1 MGSSQCC
8 SSQTDE
14 KSEIIIKNEIVDKS
28 SKRSINKSSK
38 KQQEAPNSK
47 EKLIVHSKKEDE
59 PATPGFADLKSYG
72 SKRSEQSQKQ
82 IQLVAEI
89 DVNPEDILKNNE
101 NIQQSPIQSQRSL
114 KKKRKDDSP
123 ICDFQPKN
131 SLKSFDSKKLTK
143 LKSLSEHKVRFEDN
157 KDNDSQ
163 RSNSADNKSV
173 KSIMKSELKYSQFRK
188 MQTQGDVESRKKV
201 QFSINK

>member
-8 SSQTDE
+8 SSQSDE
-14 KSEIIIKNEIVDKS
+14 KFEIILKKDITDKS
-28 SKRSINKSSK
+28 NKKSIKKSSK
-38 KQQEAPNSK
+38 KQQEVPDSN
-47 EKLIVHSKKEDE
+47 EKLIVHSNKQDE

-72 SKRSEQSQKQ
+72 SKQSEQSQKQ

-89 DVNPEDILKNNE
+89 EMNPEDILRNND
-101 NIQQSPIQSQRSL
+101 NLQQSPIQSQRSL

-143 LKSLSEHKVRFEDN
+143 LKSLSENRVRFDDN

-173 KSIMKSELKYSQFRK
+173 KSIMKQELKYSQFRK
-188 MQTQGDVESRKKV
+188 MQTYGDVESRKKV

>member
-1 MGSSQCC
+1 M
-8 SSQTDE
+8 
-14 KSEIIIKNEIVDKS
+14 
-28 SKRSINKSSK
+28 RSLISPPRDPSTSHPRNNKSIRLLK
-38 KQQEAPNSK
+38 LRAPNSK

-72 SKRSEQSQKQ
+72 SKRSEQSQRQ

-89 DVNPEDILKNNE
+89 DANPEDILKNNE

-173 KSIMKSELKYSQFRK
+173 KSIMKQELKYSQFRK

-201 QFSINK
+201 QFSNNK